1 MVDIEGTDADIL
13 SRFDFE
19 IEELIDRDSF
29 TKALDLKL
37 KQRQDPTA
45 TQKQVD
51 KFFDVFDITVT
62 KFPDKGISTVK
73 FDLFQKPQTRFGL
86 KGFRGLFGIKRALK
100 FFKTGSP

>member
-1 MVDIEGTDADIL
+1 MVDIEGTDSDIL

-19 IEELIDRDSF
+19 LEDMVDKDAFS
-29 TKALDLKL
+29 TALDKKL

-45 TQKQVD
+45 TQTQVD

-62 KFPDKGISTVK
+62 KFPDKGIKTVK

-86 KGFRGLFGIKRALK
+86 KGSRGLFGIKRALK